1 MEREDDLGRCYGGM
15 CPELGGIAGDE
26 LRHSTLEGPRAS
38 NALIV
43 PDEVAPSSQ
52 MIDVEVSLLVLR
64 LQVVARAFAPSVGGD
79 LIDWL
84 RIATAWIA

>member
-1 MEREDDLGRCYGGM
+1 M
-15 CPELGGIAGDE
+15 
-26 LRHSTLEGPRAS
+26 S

-52 MIDVEVSLLVLR
+52 MVDVEVSLLILG

-84 RIATAWIA
+84 RIATAWVTQAEEVHRTVKLDGDPRTYLIADTELVPLS